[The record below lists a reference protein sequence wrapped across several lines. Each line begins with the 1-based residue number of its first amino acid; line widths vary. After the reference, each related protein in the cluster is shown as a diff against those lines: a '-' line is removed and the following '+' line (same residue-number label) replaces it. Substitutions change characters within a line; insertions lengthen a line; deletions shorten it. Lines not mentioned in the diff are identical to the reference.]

1 MLLSLA
7 LTVCLAQ
14 APAKP
19 KPPPPGSGPTAAE
32 TAKLYFLA
40 GDIARAQDWVMRG
53 LKREPK
59 TCGPLNKLIAEYA
72 FLLSHADEF
81 TPEEAKRFFEL
92 DRTISPTVRGK
103 LTEKAY
109 AHYVLK
115 PIELARSRMN
125 GDAPGALDLLSH
137 ALFVDP
143 KNAEALALV
152 AEIKKQPK
160 TDAGR

>member
-7 LTVCLAQ
+7 LTVCLSQ

-40 GDIARAQDWVMRG
+40 GDIARAQDWVTRG

-72 FLLSHADEF
+72 FLANHVDEF
-81 TPEEAKRFFEL
+81 TPEQAKSFIDL
-92 DRTISPTVRGK
+92 DHQISPTVRAK

-125 GDAPGALDLLSH
+125 GDAPGAVDLLNH
-137 ALFVDP
+137 ALVVDP
-143 KNAEALALV
+143 KNADALALL
-152 AEIKKQPK
+152 AEIKKQPRP
-160 TDAGR
+160 DAGR